1 MAVLDDVLNHILN
14 LSTGREEDYDELHR
28 KLSDQAENLRSLS
41 TTTATGHEEPP
52 PLLRVSRDTLHLPEH
67 TLGVLHLL
75 TAQAPTVSV
84 HHASSHREHFLG
96 VCEVFL
102 VKFDPDQAARA
113 VKEFAELVHRYT
125 DLLGHSPPSDA
136 GPGGAGGGEEA
147 DDSSMGH
154 GNLGEEAEVAAE
166 TAHQPA
172 QEDAAP
178 APTRPLPAV
187 KDLVRG
193 LLPLETA
200 ARTLVT
206 DPHCLTPVHPDLL
219 QVCLGAGRLQQAVD
233 FVRERPIYRV
243 DPAATGV
250 VALDVL
256 RYFYYAGMAFLSLQ
270 HLHDAVDCFKAV
282 ISTPAQALSAVAVEA
297 YRKLVLAHALLPT
310 PAKPLPASPSPS
322 SSPSSSGP
330 SASSTIAAAQTRAL
344 LPPKT
349 SPIVARSIRQ
359 HALPYHDILTAAQAE
374 DAERVRGLL
383 SQHADTLTAHQN
395 MGLAQ
400 QILDQIPVRKL
411 RQLART
417 FVALSLQDVAEHT
430 GSATPAAAEHMV
442 LDQVAKGGVSAT
454 IDDVAQMVYFDDDR
468 MDNQIGSTASIVRLD
483 EELKL
488 VMNLADRVKAFDLR
502 ISSAPEYMSK
512 AWKGGGRAGL
522 GRGGGRGGLG
532 LRSASTVVAGGD
544 GGRRGAEQSRGGG
557 GKGRE

>member
-1 MAVLDDVLNHILN
+1 MTLN
-14 LSTGREEDYDELHR
+14 LPTPYRFHVFVTARQELHR

-400 QILDQIPVRKL
+400 QVGVGPPPSPLPPPPSPSLSNPGLHPLPRRPTRSYPLTISPPLPLPPTRARQILDQIPVRKL

-468 MDNQIGSTASIVRLD
+468 MDNQIGCVL
-483 EELKL
+483 LFPPPPL
-488 VMNLADRVKAFDLR
+488 LLAL
-502 ISSAPEYMSK
+502 SP
-512 AWKGGGRAGL
+512 
-522 GRGGGRGGLG
+522 
-532 LRSASTVVAGGD
+532 
-544 GGRRGAEQSRGGG
+544 
-557 GKGRE
+557 